1 MLAKYIFGSKR
12 ERRSVKHKAKQ
23 MIFGKTLVLA
33 VTVASISY
41 LVVSS
46 VQKSKASQQ
55 AGMVHDVNLITSDLQ
70 GIF

>member
-1 MLAKYIFGSKR
+1 MIAKYIFGNKR
-12 ERRSVKHKAKQ
+12 ERSSVKNKAKQ
-23 MIFGKTLVLA
+23 VIFGKTLVLA
-33 VTVASISY
+33 VTVASITY

>member
-1 MLAKYIFGSKR
+1 VINL
-12 ERRSVKHKAKQ
+12 VAKQ
-23 MIFGKTLVLA
+23 MIFGKKLALA
-33 VTVASISY
+33 VTVGSISY

-55 AGMVHDVNLITSDLQ
+55 AGVSDLQ

>member
-1 MLAKYIFGSKR
+1 VLAKYIFGNKR
-12 ERRSVKHKAKQ
+12 ERRKVKHKAKQ

-33 VTVASISY
+33 VAVASMSYVVISA
-41 LVVSS
+41 